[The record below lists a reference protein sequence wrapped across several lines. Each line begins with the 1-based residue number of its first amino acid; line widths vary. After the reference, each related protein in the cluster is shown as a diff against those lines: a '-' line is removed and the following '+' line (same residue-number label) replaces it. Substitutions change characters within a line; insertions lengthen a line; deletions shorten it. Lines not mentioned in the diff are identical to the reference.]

1 MEGFRII
8 IDRNNMFVKLLSTN
22 DEIDLIY
29 SEEELIKFLKHNL
42 IIKGINRKEA
52 LRAFV
57 ELNELITPTEYIV
70 ASGKWPVHGSDGK
83 IKFHLDMSDK
93 AQYFAPEEDD
103 DISSVDYKSAIG
115 TPVAKAG
122 ELICEITPPTQ
133 GIDGYNI
140 YGKLLPASDGKKAKI
155 TLGPGFKY
163 DTSMTKIY
171 AESGG
176 RPEFKDNRLIISSI
190 YEINGDVCF
199 ETGNIDFDGHVVVHG
214 SVLDEFSINAKSIEV
229 KGYVG
234 NSFIKTEKDLIV
246 YGGINGKNSESMNSG
261 CIECGGN
268 LLVKYLNDSNIEA
281 AGDVTVRKE
290 IVNSEVKSFGKV
302 KAHCI
307 IGGST
312 TALKGVEADIIGSE
326 LGTPTIIEAGVNY
339 RVKHFDEALA
349 NLSWQIDSLLIPIK
363 NYLGDDDYFKRIT
376 ARNQERFIL
385 EYNNFLSIREGYLQ
399 LLGKKDAVSK
409 AIEMTPNSK
418 VIVFKHLFTDVLV
431 LTTTC
436 SKKFMYEF
444 KGPIVLLEN
453 LPLKSIK
460 IANYT
465 KEDEQ
470 DDILSLELLEN
481 IKKYTPNKNV
491 FKIKLN
497 GLNKI
502 IYTKEGLD
510 NIKNKFY
517 QTIYGQNFTVCIFED
532 RHIKR
537 VTLENSL
544 KKAGIKNIHGV
555 KDAFEA
561 LEIVKELE
569 EKNLIVICNLHI
581 GQKEGLEFVSSL
593 LHKAPN
599 NYGIFLADKVTKPLF
614 NAISKIKSLAI
625 FHESTE
631 VNNIVHQ
638 IKNFGFD
645 F

>member
-8 IDRNNMFVKLLSTN
+8 IDSQSMFVKLISTN
-22 DEIDLIY
+22 DEIDLLY
-29 SEEELIKFLKHNL
+29 SEAEVIKYFKHNL
-42 IIKGINRKEA
+42 INKGINRKEI

-57 ELNELITPTEYIV
+57 ELNELIAPTEYIV
-70 ASGKWPVHGSDGK
+70 AMGKWPIHGSDGE
-83 IKFHLDMSDK
+83 IKFHLDMTDK

-103 DISSVDYKSAIG
+103 DISSVDYKASIG
-115 TPVAKAG
+115 TPIVKAG
-122 ELICEITPPTQ
+122 DLICEIVPPTP

-140 YGKLLPASDGKKAKI
+140 YGKIIPANDGKQAKI
-155 TLGPGFKY
+155 TLGAGFKY
-163 DTSMTKIY
+163 DPSMTKVY

-176 RPEFKDNRLIISSI
+176 RPEFKDNKLTISSI
-190 YEINGDVCF
+190 YEIKGDICF
-199 ETGNIDFDGHVVVHG
+199 ETGNIDFDGHVVVRG
-214 SVLDEFSINAKSIEV
+214 SVLDDFSIDAKSIEV
-229 KGYVG
+229 KGYIG

-281 AGDVTVRKE
+281 NGDVIVRKE

-302 KAHCI
+302 KAHRI
-307 IGGST
+307 IGGTT
-312 TALKGVEADIIGSE
+312 TALKGVEVDIVGSE
-326 LGTPTIIEAGVNY
+326 IGTPTIIETGVNY
-339 RVKHFDEALA
+339 RVKHIDEALA
-349 NLSWQIDSLLIPIK
+349 NLSWQIDSLLTPIK

-399 LLGKKDAVSK
+399 LLGKKDAITRDISMV
-409 AIEMTPNSK
+409 PNSQ
-418 VIVFKHLFTDVLV
+418 VIVFKHLFTDVTIF
-431 LTTTC
+431 TTTC
-436 SKKFMYEF
+436 SKKFVYEF
-444 KGPIVLLEN
+444 KGPIVLQEN

-465 KEDEQ
+465 KEDKL
-470 DDILSLELLEN
+470 DNIVKFNSLED
-481 IKKYTPNKNV
+481 IKKYTPTKNI
-491 FKIKLN
+491 FKIKLTS
-497 GLNKI
+497 LNKI

-510 NIKNKFY
+510 DIKKKFY
-517 QTIYGQNFTVCIFED
+517 LTIYGQNFTVCIYED

-537 VTLENSL
+537 VTLENAL
-544 KKAGIKNIHGV
+544 KKAGIKNIFGV

-569 EKNLIVICNLHI
+569 DKNLIVICNLHI

-614 NAISKIKSLAI
+614 NAIAKIQSLAI
-625 FHESTE
+625 FHETTD
-631 VNNIVHQ
+631 VNNIIHQ